1 MERGAYLMSEPK
13 PLASL
18 SAGLLARK
26 GAARPAMRRQGL
38 VHPGLEGHAPHG
50 FGHDDLG
57 WNDMGYDTD
66 PAHGEAPQ
74 DHGHSVYHGPLAGA
88 VMPHVEDVPSLNPDG
103 TGEIEPELEA
113 KQESVEQETP
123 EIPEVVRQRAE
134 LSDRLRAAEA
144 AEDGKEDDF
153 NVADPEPVRSVL
165 ATKPVRVAA
174 PQSVEPEIAEPV
186 ETDEVK
192 PSEPELDEPESP
204 VADASEAVATEPETV
219 EDAAP
224 AAARHVK
231 EQRPSVP
238 ERAVR
243 QAVKSAGNGRRAA
256 FTLRVDPERHLRL
269 RLACAVSGQSAQ
281 QLVTQALDDLLTKL
295 PEIED
300 LADRVPRRMDG

>member
-38 VHPGLEGHAPHG
+38 VHPSLEGHVPNG

-66 PAHGEAPQ
+66 PAHGESGEG
-74 DHGHSVYHGPLAGA
+74 HGHGAYHGPLAGA

-103 TGEIEPELEA
+103 HGEIEQHEDATEHQVSA
-113 KQESVEQETP
+113 V
-123 EIPEVVRQRAE
+123 PEVVRQQTE
-134 LSDRLRAAEA
+134 LGDRLRAAE
-144 AEDGKEDDF
+144 D
-153 NVADPEPVRSVL
+153 VADDDSEPAAPEPERSVL
-165 ATKPVRVAA
+165 ATKPVRAGFSQPVAPEA
-174 PQSVEPEIAEPV
+174 VEPAEIREAM
-186 ETDEVK
+186 
-192 PSEPELDEPESP
+192 PSEPEGREPEAP
-204 VADASEAVATEPETV
+204 VANAADDAPRANLESTDKPVA
-219 EDAAP
+219 
-224 AAARHVK
+224 
-231 EQRPSVP
+231 SVP

-243 QAVKSAGNGRRAA
+243 QAVQSAAKGRRAA

-269 RLACAVSGQSAQ
+269 RLACAVSGKSAQ
-281 QLVTQALDDLLTKL
+281 QLVTEALDDLLTKL

-300 LADRVPRRMDG
+300 LADRVPRRTDG